1 MSTTP
6 GSEDFVSAVVEKV
19 VAGIAA
25 RLDTASRQLTAIHKG
40 IGSLRIKMSDMSQQI
55 AELQQVTGEI
65 RKRLDKESGAEA

>member
-1 MSTTP
+1 MSAAP

-19 VAGIAA
+19 AAGITA
-25 RLDTASRQLTAIHKG
+25 RLDAVSRQLTAIYKG
-40 IGSLRIKMSDMSQQI
+40 IGSLRKKMSDMSQQI